1 MIGIILSILT
11 GILAAMVVIKKENQK
26 LKNKERL
33 HEIEVEDAK
42 LETKQESIKLEKNN
56 LATKL
61 EELDKNQA
69 PSLQDSEIEKYWNK
83 K

>member
-11 GILAAMVVIKKENQK
+11 GILAAMVVIEKENQK